1 MIDGRNGDEWNVVA
15 RVVVLSHLLPE
26 RRRSIKPTP
35 RKHRSTTGGVGA
47 AAPWSEY
54 KRRCNAGG
62 RAGGG
67 RARGGPSGRG
77 DMALAIRGLGAK
89 SLEVPI
95 AAVATSTLVLFS
107 DVVRDMDKALHKGW
121 ISRQRNL
128 FQKGSGTTKD
138 GRLSF
143 RFISSSSCEPLAT
156 LGGGGRRLSNFQAS
170 HLIVQQAEPVGRTES
185 WRRRQQGVASR
196 ASDEMDWATYRCP
209 RGKSHSA
216 LWISSTETGSSW
228 RQVFAWVYFPAS
240 LQSWLPSLIT
250 TMGRAGRT
258 HEALKSR

>member
-1 MIDGRNGDEWNVVA
+1 MREGHCSGRGATSASGTRDRNQGGDGGGEAGRAQSGSRQGRARPILDREGSVIDGRNGDEWNVVA

-185 WRRRQQGVASR
+185 
-196 ASDEMDWATYRCP
+196 
-209 RGKSHSA
+209 
-216 LWISSTETGSSW
+216 
-228 RQVFAWVYFPAS
+228 
-240 LQSWLPSLIT
+240 
-250 TMGRAGRT
+250 
-258 HEALKSR
+258 